1 MKGRGNQ
8 LSGEGEG
15 VNDHKVCCMAIGM
28 GNLNKD
34 QQEVKE
40 LQGQGINEASVL
52 TLKLLKMI
60 LELGVQWR
68 NKANATV
75 LGGCETMT
83 ERSADKMDKMGIHLP
98 LLPKQA
104 VRFDSMV

>member
-28 GNLNKD
+28 CNLNKD
-34 QQEVKE
+34 QWEVKE
-40 LQGQGINEASVL
+40 LQGQGINEGQSAL

-75 LGGCETMT
+75 LGGCETTT
-83 ERSADKMDKMGIHLP
+83 ERSADKMDKMGIQLP
-98 LLPKQA
+98 TA
-104 VRFDSMV
+104 S